1 MDSLS
6 CLCGCYFV
14 RIRWTDHTVSHTSHT
29 LSAGIYSGLCFTD
42 TNTRHLVWG
51 LEIAHA
57 LFRTYTW
64 LPRNSPR
71 IKTLSP
77 IWKTFP
83 CQILN
88 LLIQTSCS
96 SSQFSAL
103 TPQDLDNTAN
113 LAFEVK
119 LSSLHHP
126 TRSLPSWG
134 QWQHLSIFTYAY
146 ISSVW
151 SISSDVK
158 TNSKATAIKAVW
170 ETKAQINRFL
180 GQKR

>member
-1 MDSLS
+1 MP
-6 CLCGCYFV
+6 
-14 RIRWTDHTVSHTSHT
+14 HTGHT

-88 LLIQTSCS
+88 LLYPSGQ
-96 SSQFSAL
+96 AVL
-103 TPQDLDNTAN
+103 VLD
-113 LAFEVK
+113 F
-119 LSSLHHP
+119 LHL
-126 TRSLPSWG
+126 LP
-134 QWQHLSIFTYAY
+134 
-146 ISSVW
+146 
-151 SISSDVK
+151 K
-158 TNSKATAIKAVW
+158 T
-170 ETKAQINRFL
+170 
-180 GQKR
+180 

>member
-1 MDSLS
+1 MSTEVDRETDGELNFLKSTLNPWAPGLHWFRARAQRDNLS

-14 RIRWTDHTVSHTSHT
+14 RIRWTDHTMPHTSHT

-71 IKTLSP
+71 VKTLSP

-88 LLIQTSCS
+88 LLIH
-96 SSQFSAL
+96 
-103 TPQDLDNTAN
+103 PD
-113 LAFEVK
+113 K
-119 LSSLHHP
+119 L
-126 TRSLPSWG
+126 
-134 QWQHLSIFTYAY
+134 F
-146 ISSVW
+146 
-151 SISSDVK
+151 
-158 TNSKATAIKAVW
+158 
-170 ETKAQINRFL
+170 
-180 GQKR
+180 

>member
-1 MDSLS
+1 MSVCGKLWPQAQAGLPFRSVQFSRSVVSNSLQPHES
-6 CLCGCYFV
+6 Q
-14 RIRWTDHTVSHTSHT
+14 HTRPHTSHT

-96 SSQFSAL
+96 SSRFSAF

-126 TRSLPSWG
+126 TRS
-134 QWQHLSIFTYAY
+134 
-146 ISSVW
+146 
-151 SISSDVK
+151 
-158 TNSKATAIKAVW
+158 
-170 ETKAQINRFL
+170 
-180 GQKR
+180 